1 MRFLVTILALS
12 TLCAAGCD
20 RKTSAPLETKT
31 SEGQASE
38 APAGKSAA
46 RKDKALVRFLNAD
59 PSGKPRE
66 LWLGDTRLFTAI
78 AYRAITP
85 YVEIPSQANQFR
97 LREENGTENIA
108 SIHDELFAGRSYTY
122 VAMPGKNRLS
132 LAEISDDLAPPK
144 PGKAKVRLIN
154 ATFGVDHLDLHRS
167 GVEKKIGAGVQTGA
181 STDFKDVDPG
191 TFEIRTNKQPVSPR
205 LSNLMVE
212 PDHFHT
218 FVVLGRSG
226 DLDALLIEEHLNR

>member
-1 MRFLVTILALS
+1 MRFLAAAVAAT
-12 TLCAAGCD
+12 TLWTAGCD
-20 RKTSAPLETKT
+20 RKTASPLETKT
-31 SEGQASE
+31 SEGQSSE

-59 PSGKPRE
+59 PTATRRE
-66 LWLGDTRLFTAI
+66 LWAGDTRLFTGI

-85 YVEIPSQANQFR
+85 YVEIPSQAVQFR
-97 LREENGTENIA
+97 LREENGNENIA

-132 LAEISDDLAPPK
+132 LAELSDDLTAPK
-144 PGKAKVRLIN
+144 PGKARVRLIN

-167 GVEKKIGAGVQTGA
+167 GVDKKIGTVQAGA

-191 TFEIRTNKQPVSPR
+191 MFEIRPAQQPASPR
-205 LSNLMVE
+205 LSNLTVE
-212 PDHFHT
+212 PDHYYT
-218 FVVLGRSG
+218 FVVLGPSG
-226 DLDALLIEEHLNR
+226 DLDALHIEERLDR